1 MSTWLK
7 ISLSVV
13 IMFSVGLIAIAIL
26 QTNGYSLPGLSAA
39 IGFIAGLLFFIFA
52 PPPPNSQK
60 NSKPVEPASSTT
72 NQSSVD
78 SQPVASP
85 PVDVEFDKSSISS
98 NSETPASSPPKQP
111 SIKTQPADPP
121 VEAKIDNSDD
131 EPVWSEE
138 FSILYEYDLIV
149 KECHDELWD
158 IDFKLTAQFREEV
171 VSDRN
176 MAQSICERLKAEH
189 EKTINPYSSEE
200 LNKGLSD
207 ARLLGENAANEF
219 VRVVEVMGEDVDVGS
234 ITKRLKEK
242 HKPVVNDEVLAEIAE
257 LNAWGIT
264 RNGEAFEYNGTDYP
278 SHEDALESAQTQ
290 LNSILNKAGIGD
302 IRHLLK
308 QHGFHLETRGHNK
321 YIVSL
326 DFKES
331 KTMSLPELNQ
341 YIIEK
346 IGPKNIR

>member
-1 MSTWLK
+1 M
-7 ISLSVV
+7 
-13 IMFSVGLIAIAIL
+13 
-26 QTNGYSLPGLSAA
+26 
-39 IGFIAGLLFFIFA
+39 
-52 PPPPNSQK
+52 
-60 NSKPVEPASSTT
+60 
-72 NQSSVD
+72 
-78 SQPVASP
+78 
-85 PVDVEFDKSSISS
+85 
-98 NSETPASSPPKQP
+98 
-111 SIKTQPADPP
+111 
-121 VEAKIDNSDD
+121 
-131 EPVWSEE
+131 
-138 FSILYEYDLIV
+138 
-149 KECHDELWD
+149 
-158 IDFKLTAQFREEV
+158 
-171 VSDRN
+171 
-176 MAQSICERLKAEH
+176 
-189 EKTINPYSSEE
+189 
-200 LNKGLSD
+200 
-207 ARLLGENAANEF
+207 
-219 VRVVEVMGEDVDVGS
+219 
-234 ITKRLKEK
+234 
-242 HKPVVNDEVLAEIAE
+242 LAEIAE